1 MFTSGHFPRFCLWLE
16 GHRIGEKEISL
27 FNLNIIGFPY
37 GEIRDCI
44 SKVDFTK
51 KSFLI
56 VVTLTGIILNPGGT
70 LLEEVCWYEP
80 QR

>member
-1 MFTSGHFPRFCLWLE
+1 MFTSGYFPRFCLWLE
-16 GHRIGEKEISL
+16 GHRIGEKAISL
-27 FNLNIIGFPY
+27 FNFNIIGFPD

-51 KSFLI
+51 KNFLI
-56 VVTLTGIILNPGGT
+56 VEHCFLNPGGT